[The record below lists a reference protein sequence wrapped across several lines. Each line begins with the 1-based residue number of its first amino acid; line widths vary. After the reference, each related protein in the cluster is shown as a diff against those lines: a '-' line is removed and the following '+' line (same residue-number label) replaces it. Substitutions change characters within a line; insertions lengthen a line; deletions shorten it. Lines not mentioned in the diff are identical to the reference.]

1 MTDRVGPEGPTRSA
15 SAGRHHFHGAPVV
28 ATRAPIAT
36 AALTAITFIRILITP
51 AFLLSMWGSPLSWR
65 GDGCNDG
72 KRRRRAHN
80 RAEVRDSANHQMIC
94 SFRVCGPRR
103 GWGNRGGG
111 SARAECKYIARCGD
125 FVTQDLVIARA
136 TVSGCGREG
145 PALGSV
151 ESLGAKRER
160 GARASRGRA
169 GQQRGDVGDDDDN
182 GGDDAD
188 RGGRQRVLGADTDRS

>member
-1 MTDRVGPEGPTRSA
+1 MLAHTCPRGGSMTDRVGPEGPTRSA

-136 TVSGCGREG
+136 TVSGVWTRVSRARVRRVTRRE
-145 PALGSV
+145 
-151 ESLGAKRER
+151 
-160 GARASRGRA
+160 ARARCGSAPRRRPA
-169 GQQRGDVGDDDDN
+169 AR
-182 GGDDAD
+182 
-188 RGGRQRVLGADTDRS
+188 RRRWRRRR